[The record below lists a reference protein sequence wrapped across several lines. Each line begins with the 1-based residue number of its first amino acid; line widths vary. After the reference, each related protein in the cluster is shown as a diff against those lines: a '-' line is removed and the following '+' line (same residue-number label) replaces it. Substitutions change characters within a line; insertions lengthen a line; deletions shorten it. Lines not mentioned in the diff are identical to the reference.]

1 MGLAG
6 AMVLTNDPKQTK
18 KKKTLR
24 IVSGGLSLINDSW
37 QLRAGPGT
45 ESSPQET
52 AEPPAIRQRPAGRGW
67 MDGKTR
73 DGWREGQPGALAD
86 ADEKPWAASSE
97 SLGERKVT
105 AAPPLHFR
113 AN

>member
-1 MGLAG
+1 
-6 AMVLTNDPKQTK
+6 
-18 KKKTLR
+18 
-24 IVSGGLSLINDSW
+24 
-37 QLRAGPGT
+37 
-45 ESSPQET
+45 
-52 AEPPAIRQRPAGRGW
+52 

-86 ADEKPWAASSE
+86 ADEKPSSE

>member
-1 MGLAG
+1 
-6 AMVLTNDPKQTK
+6 
-18 KKKTLR
+18 
-24 IVSGGLSLINDSW
+24 
-37 QLRAGPGT
+37 
-45 ESSPQET
+45 
-52 AEPPAIRQRPAGRGW
+52 